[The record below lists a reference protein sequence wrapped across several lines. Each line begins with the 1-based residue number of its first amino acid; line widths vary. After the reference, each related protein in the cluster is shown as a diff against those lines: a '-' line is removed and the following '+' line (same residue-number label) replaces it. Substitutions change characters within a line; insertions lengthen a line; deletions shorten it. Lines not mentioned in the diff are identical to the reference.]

1 MAGKSKAAASG
12 RWRRRRTQDTMAKP
26 TAQELGSSADSG
38 PAPRRRRS
46 ERGSLYSSTSLALP
60 RRAARYA
67 GPPRATR
74 AASRRACR
82 SHRQRWR
89 SEAVGAGPRMRSQRE
104 KRDSRCCRKGE
115 EQPAVER
122 RAAQARRRRPGS
134 RAGSRGSIE
143 RAIASEAVRSGPV
156 GLPRQLV
163 EAVQS
168 AESMLGRL
176 PSSDEPC
183 WLVAG
188 RELEDP
194 RRASPS
200 AGVPARTP
208 AAAGKGGELPG
219 VYAKRSHAKR
229 RLAAHVT

>member
-1 MAGKSKAAASG
+1 MCIRDRSDQRLGHQRGMGG
-12 RWRRRRTQDTMAKP
+12 R
-26 TAQELGSSADSG
+26 S
-38 PAPRRRRS
+38 
-46 ERGSLYSSTSLALP
+46 
-60 RRAARYA
+60 
-67 GPPRATR
+67 
-74 AASRRACR
+74 
-82 SHRQRWR
+82 
-89 SEAVGAGPRMRSQRE
+89 RMRSQRE

-156 GLPRQLV
+156 GLPRHLV
-163 EAVQS
+163 EAVQH

-200 AGVPARTP
+200 LAGPPARPRPQASKASLLASLPSASMPKDTSQRARRAETDTP
-208 AAAGKGGELPG
+208 RRRASVRWAPAPSARPPRAFAAAAAGGG
-219 VYAKRSHAKR
+219 ARA
-229 RLAAHVT
+229 